1 MRHHRRQRP
10 CRGVRTQKQRKE
22 GDKKEQHFRIG
33 QAHRQRLP
41 EEAPTALPWRVLHT
55 ENDRRPEQQ
64 LAAQPAQISDA
75 EPLQRQEKQR
85 LRPHR
90 GGQAAHSRRHV
101 EEVTEKRA
109 EHCADTGDDAVARR
123 RGEDGQRSRSGNQLK
138 DENRGDKTGVV
149 MACIPGNAELDLKKF
164 AAATGNKR
172 VELVAVK
179 EIQAL
184 TGYIR
189 GGVSPLG
196 TKKKYPFY
204 LDQTAFDHERL
215 SVSAGQRGLQMI
227 LAPADLQRA
236 AAATLADLTKD

>member
-1 MRHHRRQRP
+1 MKTIAARML
-10 CRGVRTQKQRKE
+10 
-22 GDKKEQHFRIG
+22 D
-33 QAHRQRLP
+33 
-41 EEAPTALPWRVLHT
+41 
-55 ENDRRPEQQ
+55 Q
-64 LAAQPAQISDA
+64 LKIAY
-75 EPLQRQEKQR
+75 E
-85 LRPHR
+85 LR
-90 GGQAAHSRRHV
+90 
-101 EEVTEKRA
+101 EYEVSED
-109 EHCADTGDDAVARR
+109 ELDAVTVARKVNMPP
-123 RGEDGQRSRSGNQLK
+123 EATFKTLVA
-138 DENRGDKTGVV
+138 RGDKTGVV

-164 AAATGNKR
+164 ASATGNKR

-204 LDQTAFDHERL
+204 LDQTALNHERI

-236 AAATLADLTKD
+236 SAATLADLVKPSS